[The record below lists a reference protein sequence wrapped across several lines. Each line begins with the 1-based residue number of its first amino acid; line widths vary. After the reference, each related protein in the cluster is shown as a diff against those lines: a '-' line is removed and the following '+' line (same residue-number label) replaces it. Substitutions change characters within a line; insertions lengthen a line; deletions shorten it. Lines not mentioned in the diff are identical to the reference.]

1 MFLPVNAVINFDTV
15 NTFQNSSSFI
25 VGVHSTFKSNHP
37 MHHKRAVIKSLS
49 DIAKRLCIEDTL
61 GPELN
66 TIGEDLAVNGY
77 PRSFVESVMK
87 NNRND
92 NISTNKPIR
101 YIPAPYIKATTERV
115 NKILRPYNLRLGSKP
130 TNTLKIKLC
139 ILKDKISDE
148 DKTNC
153 VYQISCGECPAQ
165 YIGQTSRELKTRVK
179 EHQRAVASFD
189 PNSLIYQHLQE
200 TDHFFQLE

>member
-1 MFLPVNAVINFDTV
+1 
-15 NTFQNSSSFI
+15 
-25 VGVHSTFKSNHP
+25 
-37 MHHKRAVIKSLS
+37 
-49 DIAKRLCIEDTL
+49 
-61 GPELN
+61 
-66 TIGEDLAVNGY
+66 
-77 PRSFVESVMK
+77 MK

-92 NISTNKPIR
+92 NISTNEPIR

-115 NKILRPYNLRLGSKP
+115 NKILRPYNIRLGSKP
-130 TNTLKIKLC
+130 TNTLKSKLC
-139 ILKDKISDE
+139 ILKDKINDE

-179 EHQRAVASFD
+179 EHQRAVATFD

-200 TDHFFQLE
+200 TDHFFNWNSSKFIQSNPNNECRRILESIYSVKIIIDNSINRKEHLPNEYIPLLKDNN